1 MSTALT
7 APVTGSR
14 PTGPRT
20 ARRLGGVGLLAVT
33 VLWPLAACDTGA
45 AADGDP
51 GAAVA
56 ASGAASPSPSASAG
70 TLSGELVVL
79 AAASLQ
85 STFEELGARLEAA
98 NPGLTVTFSFAASS
112 TLAQQAAAGAPA
124 DVLATASTSTMT
136 DAGDAV
142 GTATVFAHNSLV
154 VVAPA
159 GNPGDVTGLADLADP
174 DRTVALCA
182 VEVPC
187 GAAAQQAFD
196 AAGLVP
202 APDTYEADV
211 TATLTKVVLG
221 EVDGAL
227 VYLTD
232 ARSAG
237 DAVETFA
244 FPEAAGARN
253 DYPIA
258 TLTASPHPQA
268 ARAFVD
274 LVLST
279 EGQRVLTDA
288 GFDGA

>member
-1 MSTALT
+1 MLAASVLT
-7 APVTGSR
+7 VS
-14 PTGPRT
+14 
-20 ARRLGGVGLLAVT
+20 
-33 VLWPLAACDTGA
+33 LAACTTGGTA
-45 AADGDP
+45 
-51 GAAVA
+51 
-56 ASGAASPSPSASAG
+56 AG
-70 TLSGELVVL
+70 TATAPPTTDDAAGAPTTAAPLTGELVVL

-85 STFEELGARLEAA
+85 NTFEELGERLEEQ
-98 NPGLTVTFSFAASS
+98 NPGLSVTFSFAASS

-124 DVLATASTSTMT
+124 DVLATASTSTMQ
-136 DAGDAV
+136 DAAEVTGEAS
-142 GTATVFAHNSLV
+142 VFAHNSLV

-174 DRTVALCA
+174 TRTVALCA
-182 VEVPC
+182 LEVPC
-187 GAAAQQAFD
+187 GAAAQKAFD
-196 AAGLVP
+196 AAGLTP

-237 DAVETFA
+237 DAVETFP
-244 FPEAAGARN
+244 FPESAQARN

-258 TLTASPHPQA
+258 TLTAARNPAA

-274 LVLST
+274 LVLSA
-279 EGQRVLTDA
+279 EGQAVLVDA